1 MLRRTFIQSGVAAA
15 ALAPFGRVLAA
26 GVTGATRNVEARTL
40 TGGEVILPQS
50 SVNDFIAGLRGT
62 ALLPGDAAYDG
73 VRRVWNGMIDR
84 RPALIARCAGAA
96 DVRRAI
102 DFARDH
108 NLIVAVRGGGHSISG
123 QSVCDGGLMIDLA
136 PMRWVRV
143 DPVARRAILGPGSLL
158 GDLDRECLAFGLV
171 TTAGT
176 VSHTGAAGLTL
187 GGGQGRLQRIH
198 GLTCDNL
205 VAAQLVAA
213 NGELIRT
220 TERENAELLWGLR
233 GGGGNFGVVT
243 SFEYRLHPFSGTV
256 LGGELL
262 YPLDQARA
270 VFDFYAEFTQTTPDE
285 LHLTM
290 AMLSPTGGKPLVA
303 VQACYAGDLARGER
317 VIEPLRGF
325 GKPIADRIKP
335 MPYLELQTN
344 NDVANAAGKNYYAK
358 SGFVTKLEPGLLD
371 ELIGSFPT
379 APKRATVAVIQQF
392 GGAMGRVREDAT
404 AYAGRKAAYEIL
416 TLGGWGDALE
426 NERNVADV
434 RGYWKRLEPYTS
446 GFYTNTSSLDEQDRV
461 RANYG
466 RHYDRLVRLKDRYDP
481 GNLFRLNANVKPT
494 AA

>member
-1 MLRRTFIQSGVAAA
+1 MLRRTFIQSGLAAA
-15 ALAPFGRVLAA
+15 ALAPFGRVLAK
-26 GVTGATRNVEARTL
+26 GVGGTTRDLEARTL
-40 TGGEVILPQS
+40 TGGEVILTQKG
-50 SVNDFIAGLRGT
+50 VNDFIAGLRGT
-62 ALLPGDAAYDG
+62 ALLPGDAAYDD
-73 VRRVWNGMIDR
+73 VRRVWNGMINR

-96 DVRRAI
+96 DVMRSV

-108 NLIVAVRGGGHSISG
+108 NLLVAVRGGGHSISG

-136 PMRWVRV
+136 PMRSVKV
-143 DPVARRAILGPGSLL
+143 DPVARRATLGPGALL

-205 VAAQLVAA
+205 VAADLIAA
-213 NGELIRT
+213 NGELVRAN
-220 TERENAELLWGLR
+220 ERDNQELLWGLR

-243 SFEYRLHPFSGTV
+243 AFEYRLHPFSGTV

-262 YPLDQARA
+262 YPLEQARS
-270 VFDFYAEFTQTTPDE
+270 VYDFYADFTQTTPDE

-290 AMLSPTGGKPLVA
+290 AMISPTGGKPLVA

-317 VIEPLRGF
+317 VIEPLRRH

-358 SGFVTKLEPGLLD
+358 SGFVSRLEPGLLD
-371 ELIGSFPT
+371 ELIGSVPT
-379 APKRATVAVIQQF
+379 APGRATVAVIQQF
-392 GGAMGRVREDAT
+392 GGAMSRVPEDAT

-416 TLGGWGDALE
+416 ALGGWSDATR
-426 NERNVADV
+426 NEQNIAEV
-434 RGYWKRLEPYTS
+434 RGYWKRLESYTR
-446 GFYTNTSSLDEQDRV
+446 GFYINTSSQEEQGSV

-466 RHYDRLVRLKDRYDP
+466 RHYERLVKLKDRHDP
-481 GNLFRLNANVKPT
+481 GNLFRLNANVKPS

>member
-1 MLRRTFIQSGVAAA
+1 MAAA
-15 ALAPFGRVLAA
+15 ALAPLSQLLAA
-26 GVTGATRNVEARTL
+26 GARGATRDIEARTL
-40 TGGEVILPQS
+40 AGSDVILPQS
-50 SVNDFIAGLRGT
+50 GVNDFIAGLRGG
-62 ALLPGDAAYDG
+62 ALLPGDPSYDSA
-73 VRRVWNGMIDR
+73 RRIWNGMIDR
-84 RPALIARCAGAA
+84 RPAIIAQCAGTA
-96 DVRRAI
+96 DVIRSVN
-102 DFARDH
+102 FARDN
-108 NLIVAVRGGGHSISG
+108 NLLVAVRGGGHSISG

-136 PMRWVRV
+136 PMRWVKV

-213 NGELIRT
+213 DGELVRT
-220 TERENAELLWGLR
+220 TERENLELLWGLR

-262 YPLDQARA
+262 YPLEQARA
-270 VFDFYAEFTQTTPDE
+270 VFDFYADFTQTTPDE
-285 LHLTM
+285 LHLSL

-303 VQACYAGDLARGER
+303 VQAGYAGDLARGER
-317 VIEPLRGF
+317 VIEPLRRH

-335 MPYLELQTN
+335 MAYIDLQTN

-358 SGFVTKLEPGLLD
+358 SGFVSRLEPQLLD

-379 APKRATVAVIQQF
+379 AQGRATVAVIQQF
-392 GGAMGRVREDAT
+392 GGAMGRVSEDSA

-416 TLGGWGDALE
+416 TLGGWSDALE
-426 NERNVADV
+426 NERHMAEV
-434 RGYWKRLEPYTS
+434 RGYWKRLEPYTR
-446 GFYTNTSSLDEQDRV
+446 GFYINTSSVEEQDRV

-466 RHYDRLVRLKDRYDP
+466 RHYERLVKLKDRYDP
-481 GNLFRLNANVKPT
+481 GNLFRLNANVKPSLS
-494 AA
+494 